1 MRNVY
6 FDVTSDKW
14 IVSKNIKGRQQS
26 FGKYSDVS
34 DAQSVRD
41 CLDNRGWT
49 LENLF
54 DIQEELFGEVVSKRL
69 LQNYN
74 KRSEE
79 IYG

>member
-1 MRNVY
+1 MKNVY

-14 IVSKNIKGRQQS
+14 IVSKKIKGRQQN
-26 FGKYSDVS
+26 FGKYNDVS

-49 LENLF
+49 LKNLF

-74 KRSEE
+74 KRSEK

>member
-1 MRNVY
+1 MKNVY

-14 IVSKNIKGRQQS
+14 VVSKQINGKQKS
-26 FGKYSDVS
+26 FGRYEDVS

-54 DIQEELFGEVVSKRL
+54 DIQEEMFGEVVSEKL
-69 LQNYN
+69 LKNYN
-74 KRSEE
+74 RSKCCDVM
-79 IYG
+79 

>member
-1 MRNVY
+1 MKNVY

-14 IVSKNIKGRQQS
+14 VVSKQINGKQKS
-26 FGKYSDVS
+26 FGRYEDVS

-54 DIQEELFGEVVSKRL
+54 DIQEEMFGEVVSEKL
-69 LQNYN
+69 LKNYN
-74 KRSEE
+74 RSKCSEVM
-79 IYG
+79 